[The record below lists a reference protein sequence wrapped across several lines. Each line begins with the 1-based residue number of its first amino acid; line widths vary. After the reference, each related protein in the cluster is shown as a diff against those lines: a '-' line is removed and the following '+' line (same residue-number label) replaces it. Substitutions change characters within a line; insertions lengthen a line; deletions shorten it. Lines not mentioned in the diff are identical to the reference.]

1 MKVITNVSFL
11 SLEFDFGE
19 EGAIS
24 SEVFVEIDDDG
35 DKSKLQHKV
44 ELQNVSFEEF
54 LSEENIAELTV
65 PGASFSTYIQNLRKL
80 MTLKVAS
87 DLNLEVADLN
97 YVTVESN
104 REKIERLE
112 GENELLQAR
121 DKALSERADFF
132 EDVVAEMATQVYQ

>member
-35 DKSKLQHKV
+35 DKSQLQHKV
-44 ELQNVSFEEF
+44 ELQNISFEEF
-54 LSEENIAELTV
+54 LSEENIAELVVLTDN
-65 PGASFSTYIQNLRKL
+65 FSSYIQNLRKL
-80 MTLKVAS
+80 IILKVAS

-97 YVTVESN
+97 YITVESN
-104 REKIERLE
+104 REKIENLE
-112 GENELLQAR
+112 AKNELLQAR
-121 DKALSERADFF
+121 DKALSERADFI